1 MSNMSKVYIKDPN
14 IVNRKIAG
22 EMVLVPIRHN
32 VGDLACI
39 YNLNEVGSRIWEL
52 IDVGVTVGQIRDKI
66 VEEYEVTLEEAEAD
80 ITEFLNQ
87 LEQVGAVS
95 SATSSKNSRQKIVE
109 SQEI

>member
-1 MSNMSKVYIKDPN
+1 LSDMIKVYTKDPN

-22 EMVLVPIRHN
+22 EIVLVPIRHN

-52 IDVGVTVGQIRDKI
+52 IDGRSTIGQIREKI
-66 VEEYEVTLEEAEAD
+66 VEEYEVTPEEAEAD
-80 ITEFLNQ
+80 LKKFLNQ

-95 SATSSKNSRQKIVE
+95 SAKSSEGAGLRAVE
-109 SQEI
+109 SREI

>member
-1 MSNMSKVYIKDPN
+1 VSDMLKVYIKDPN

-52 IDVGVTVGQIRDKI
+52 INGGTTLGQIRDKV
-66 VEEYEVTLEEAEAD
+66 VEEYEVAPGEAEAD
-80 ITEFLNQ
+80 IIEFLEQ

-95 SATSSKNSRQKIVE
+95 VALSSANSG
-109 SQEI
+109 

>member
-1 MSNMSKVYIKDPN
+1 MADTLKVYIKDPN

-52 IDVGVTVGQIRDKI
+52 IDGRVTVGQIRDKI
-66 VEEYEVTLEEAEAD
+66 VEEYEVTPEEAEAD
-80 ITEFLNQ
+80 INEFLSQ
-87 LEQVGAVS
+87 LEQVCAVS
-95 SATSSKNSRQKIVE
+95 PIASSDKAGLKVVE